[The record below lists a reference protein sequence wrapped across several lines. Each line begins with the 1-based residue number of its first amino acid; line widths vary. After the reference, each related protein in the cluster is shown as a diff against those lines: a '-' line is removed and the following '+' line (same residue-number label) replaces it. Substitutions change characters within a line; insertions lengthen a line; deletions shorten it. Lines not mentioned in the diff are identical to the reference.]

1 MISKVR
7 VIIRYQNYI
16 EVMSKVSSIP
26 YERPVKNSGI
36 CKRNRLES
44 KIIWFRNP
52 LINFIKRSIHGK
64 I

>member
-1 MISKVR
+1 
-7 VIIRYQNYI
+7 
-16 EVMSKVSSIP
+16 MSKVSSIP
-26 YERPVKNSGI
+26 NERPVKNSGI
-36 CKRNRLES
+36 CKRNKLES

>member
-7 VIIRYQNYI
+7 VIMRYQNYI
-16 EVMSKVSSIP
+16 EVISKVSNIP

-44 KIIWFRNP
+44 KII
-52 LINFIKRSIHGK
+52 
-64 I
+64 